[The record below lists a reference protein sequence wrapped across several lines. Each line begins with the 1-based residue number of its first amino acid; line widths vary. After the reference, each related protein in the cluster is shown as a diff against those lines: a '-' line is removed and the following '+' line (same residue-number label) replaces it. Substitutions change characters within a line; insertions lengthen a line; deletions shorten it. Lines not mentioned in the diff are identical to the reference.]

1 MRNIA
6 LLLVTMTAGLLVTVG
21 VALAADETNEATSSA
36 SASAPANEATS
47 SAPAS
52 APTDEATSSVPADE
66 TTSSVPA
73 DETTSSVDT
82 ETTGATEERVIE
94 LESRPTALRNLVD
107 AEGDGPS
114 PGDVYV
120 FRNKLFDGQGD
131 TAEKVGQAV
140 GRCNLITPASKSFVC
155 TIVSTLKDGSIT
167 TDGILTTNAKGA
179 TSVQSV
185 TGGTGEYV
193 GASGEASLELG
204 APGKPYEVRFVLER

>member
-6 LLLVTMTAGLLVTVG
+6 LLLVTMTAALFVTVG
-21 VALAADETNEATSSA
+21 VALANSSAPTNET
-36 SASAPANEATS
+36 TS
-47 SAPAS
+47 SAP
-52 APTDEATSSVPADE
+52 TNE

-73 DETTSSVDT
+73 EEVTSSAPVDETTSSAPTDETTTVDT
-82 ETTGATEERVIE
+82 TTVDTDTTGAAEERVIE
-94 LESRPTALRNLVD
+94 LESRPTALRNFVD
-107 AEGDGPS
+107 VEGDGPS
-114 PGDVYV
+114 PGDIYV

-140 GRCNLITPASKSFVC
+140 GRCNLIRPATKSFVC

-167 TDGILTTNAKGA
+167 TDGILTNAKGA

-193 GASGEASLELG
+193 GATGEGSLELSSVR
-204 APGKPYEVRFVLER
+204 KPYMVRFVLEG